1 MRNLIL
7 TCAALA
13 CLAACGGSG
22 SREAALAKTAR
33 YQGDKLALFGAIK
46 TTTETKYK
54 LAMSDETTLTLQTV
68 GRWYT
73 PEGLVSTTGEQDI
86 RQVPDKSIN
95 IVLTVKLLPEG
106 DKWVVDVQPK
116 MMRINKGSPMPDQ
129 LSANDASL
137 PGWAPGKVD
146 QLALEIHEALKQ
158 YEVKA
163 PGGNIAPAPTGDPA
177 PTTAPP
183 AADPAAGSAA
193 TPAS

>member
-13 CLAACGGSG
+13 LAACGPSG
-22 SREAALAKTAR
+22 RDTALAKTAR
-33 YQGDKLALFGAIK
+33 YQGDKIAIFGAVK
-46 TTTETKYK
+46 TTTEVKYK
-54 LAMSDETTLTLQTV
+54 LAMSDETTLTLQTI

-73 PEGLVSTTGEQDI
+73 PEGLISTSGEQDI

-106 DKWVVDVQPK
+106 DNWIVHVQPK
-116 MMRINKGSPMPDQ
+116 MTRINKGSPMPEP
-129 LSANDASL
+129 LSPSDASL
-137 PGWAPGKVD
+137 PGWATGKVD
-146 QLALEIHEALKQ
+146 QLAFEIHAALTQ

-163 PGGNIAPAPTGDPA
+163 PSGNVPPPASTDPDPA
-177 PTTAPP
+177 P

-193 TPAS
+193 PAPTP